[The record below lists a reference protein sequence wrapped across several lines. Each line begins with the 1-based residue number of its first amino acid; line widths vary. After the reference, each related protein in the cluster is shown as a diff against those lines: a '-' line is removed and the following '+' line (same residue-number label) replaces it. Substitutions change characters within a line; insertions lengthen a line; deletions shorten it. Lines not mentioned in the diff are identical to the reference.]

1 MRGAPADRET
11 VLEAGTAEHLS
22 RELAA
27 VRTQLAAFETLSL
40 QGELREHA
48 SKLKERSANAALRG
62 LEREL
67 DAAREDMRLERE
79 AHAAALAAAESRL
92 AAAHMNGVQLL
103 AAATEPA
110 TEPAAAPAAAPASSL
125 NALEAK
131 VKELEATIASSA
143 RENSLLRSQLDAM
156 RAEATTREKEDADHI
171 AGVREQVR
179 KIPPFSPYVA
189 PRFPHMSEINSREQ
203 VRKIPPFS
211 PYVAPRFAHMSRH

>member
-92 AAAHMNGVQLL
+92 AAAHMDGVQLL
-103 AAATEPA
+103 AAA

-131 VKELEATIASSA
+131 VKKLEATIASSA
-143 RENSLLRSQLDAM
+143 RENSLLRSQIDAM

-171 AGVREQVR
+171 AGVREQV
-179 KIPPFSPYVA
+179 PF
-189 PRFPHMSEINSREQ
+189 
-203 VRKIPPFS
+203 
-211 PYVAPRFAHMSRH
+211 